1 MQKRRQAWQEIRK
14 RKGIRVRVR
23 ESFESKEETIRLKRK
38 RNMCHNILQPTFFES
53 LDTIAPLVPSVVGP
67 EGTDAMAAS
76 SSSSNGE
83 QQYSLRWNDFHSSIL
98 SSFRHLRDEEDFVD
112 VTLACDSS
120 SFTAHKVVLS
130 ACSPYF
136 RKLLKRSFNTHQS
149 FCVALSVNGNVTDLP
164 SYITPC
170 VFLSTEVRSFSLSL
184 MLTTHGV
191 AYIV

>member
-1 MQKRRQAWQEIRK
+1 MKVSSWGA
-14 RKGIRVRVR
+14 RV
-23 ESFESKEETIRLKRK
+23 S
-38 RNMCHNILQPTFFES
+38 
-53 LDTIAPLVPSVVGP
+53 TIAPLVPSAVGP

-76 SSSSNGE
+76 SSSSSGE

-136 RKLLKRSFNTHQS
+136 RRLLKVSASSPSSSFFFFWILDFKHLYFIRASLDLCTILFVHFVKISEQRARHVNNL
-149 FCVALSVNGNVTDLP
+149 CVRNETVYKICILQLK
-164 SYITPC
+164 
-170 VFLSTEVRSFSLSL
+170 
-184 MLTTHGV
+184 
-191 AYIV
+191 

>member
-1 MQKRRQAWQEIRK
+1 MVCGRSRRASIKNR
-14 RKGIRVRVR
+14 RVRGETRR
-23 ESFESKEETIRLKRK
+23 EGEVKVSSWGARV
-38 RNMCHNILQPTFFES
+38 S
-53 LDTIAPLVPSVVGP
+53 TIAPLVPSAVGP

-76 SSSSNGE
+76 SSSSSGE

-136 RKLLKRSFNTHQS
+136 RRLLKVSASLFKFFFLFSSSCYRQDDF
-149 FCVALSVNGNVTDLP
+149 
-164 SYITPC
+164 
-170 VFLSTEVRSFSLSL
+170 FLSFLFLLSNCK
-184 MLTTHGV
+184 
-191 AYIV
+191 